1 MMKNKLFRSFLLFLL
16 AFCYKLNND
25 GTSSTA
31 GAFIL
36 ILQGTQT
43 ALRSCCVTTT
53 AVVLCSQLT
62 HKCQRLWPSTHR
74 AQWLRSAGLIQH
86 FAAFSSEWAARGSS
100 LQQVPRSASENPSR
114 VLKAALCTY
123 NVSLQQELNLSLHPS
138 AEREMSYFTSLQLT
152 AL

>member
-31 GAFIL
+31 GAFVL
-36 ILQGTQT
+36 ILQGTQLWG
-43 ALRSCCVTTT
+43 A
-53 AVVLCSQLT
+53 AVSQQQQLCSQLT